1 MKMSDPPNEKP
12 PGRDSR
18 GYWRPGVSGNP
29 KGRKK
34 GARHPV
40 TLLAQRM
47 LQRDAE
53 DVVRAV
59 IKAAK
64 EGDMAA
70 AKLVLERICPVRKG
84 APVMFDLPELITP
97 ADLPPA
103 VTAVTKAV
111 AEGTLTP
118 DEGASVVTMLE
129 ANRRAIET
137 ADLVCRIEALE
148 RVHAEQT

>member
-12 PGRDSR
+12 PERDSR

-29 KGRKK
+29 QGRKK

-40 TLLAQRM
+40 TILAERM
-47 LQRDAE
+47 LQSDAE

-84 APVMFDLPELITP
+84 APVVFDIPELMTA
-97 ADLPPA
+97 ADLPQAVAA
-103 VTAVTKAV
+103 VTREV
-111 AEGTLTP
+111 AEGTLSP
-118 DEGASVVTMLE
+118 DEGASVVSVLDMQ
-129 ANRRAIET
+129 RRAIET
-137 ADLVCRIEALE
+137 ADLAHRVAVLE
-148 RVHAEQT
+148 EKGE

>member
-1 MKMSDPPNEKP
+1 MKMSDPPNKKSAE
-12 PGRDSR
+12 RDFR

-29 KGRKK
+29 RGRKK

-40 TLLAQRM
+40 TILAERM
-47 LQRDAE
+47 LQSDAE

-84 APVMFDLPELITP
+84 APVMFDIPELITA
-97 ADLPPA
+97 ADLPSA
-103 VTAVTKAV
+103 VAAVTKAV
-111 AEGTLTP
+111 AEGTLSP
-118 DEGASVVTMLE
+118 DEAGSVVTVLE
-129 ANRRAIET
+129 AQRRAIET
-137 ADLVCRIEALE
+137 ADHERRIMALE
-148 RVHAEQT
+148 KANEKA

>member
-1 MKMSDPPNEKP
+1 MPPGQASDKMSDASKEKP
-12 PGRDSR
+12 PERDSR

-40 TLLAQRM
+40 TILAEQM
-47 LQRDAE
+47 LQSDAE

-84 APVMFDLPELITP
+84 ARVVFDIPELMTA
-97 ADLPPA
+97 ADLPQAFAA
-103 VTAVTKAV
+103 VTREV
-111 AEGTLTP
+111 AEGTLSP
-118 DEGASVVTMLE
+118 DEGASVVSVLDMQ
-129 ANRRAIET
+129 RRAMARWISPP
-137 ADLVCRIEALE
+137 LRH
-148 RVHAEQT
+148 R

>member
-1 MKMSDPPNEKP
+1 MKMSDQPDDKP
-12 PGRDSR
+12 PERDSR

-40 TLLAQRM
+40 TILAERM
-47 LQRDAE
+47 LQSDAE

-84 APVMFDLPELITP
+84 TPVVFDIPELITA

-103 VTAVTKAV
+103 VAAVTNAV
-111 AEGTLTP
+111 ADGTLTP
-118 DEGASVVTMLE
+118 DEGASVVDILDAQRKAIELADHEVRIKALE
-129 ANRRAIET
+129 AANEPT
-137 ADLVCRIEALE
+137 
-148 RVHAEQT
+148 

>member
-1 MKMSDPPNEKP
+1 MSNASKEKP
-12 PGRDSR
+12 PERDSR

-40 TLLAQRM
+40 TILAEQM
-47 LQRDAE
+47 LQSDAE

-84 APVMFDLPELITP
+84 APVVFDIPELMTA
-97 ADLPPA
+97 ADLPQAVAA
-103 VTAVTKAV
+103 VTREV
-111 AEGTLTP
+111 AEGTLSP
-118 DEGASVVTMLE
+118 DEGASVVSVLDMQ
-129 ANRRAIET
+129 RRAIET
-137 ADLVCRIEALE
+137 ADLAHRVAVLE
-148 RVHAEQT
+148 EKSE